1 MKEKR
6 IVNIIEEL
14 KQTDEHHHLE
24 VKRGSEVGR
33 SILETICAFANEPG
47 LGGGTIVLG
56 IAEDKSTHF
65 RNYKI
70 VGVEDADK
78 IQKDVASQ
86 CASLFNQ
93 SIRPKITVEHIDNKN
108 VVLID
113 VDEVCA
119 QAKPIYFNHLGLPR
133 GAYRRIGSTDQQ
145 CTEDDLHLFFNK
157 KDAFD
162 SAVILD
168 SELNDLSDEAVMR
181 YRKLRKEVNASA
193 EELQYNDIDLL
204 RSINC
209 IKKLNGEWRLTNAG
223 LLVFGKK
230 IALRRLM
237 PMVRV
242 DYIRVSGNKWV
253 ENPDERFTSKL
264 DLQGPLID
272 LVYRAISVIVD
283 DLPSDFLLPE
293 GELQAKSKWRLP
305 YRVLREAVV
314 NAFIHRSYRIN
325 QPTQIIRFSNRIE
338 IRNAGYSLKPIDQI
352 GEPGS
357 VIRNTHISAIF
368 HETNL
373 AETKGTGFKTMEN
386 LMKASGMIPPTY
398 ESDHAKNSFVLR
410 LLLHHFLNEDDVVW
424 LEQFSRFSYSDSQK
438 LGLVFLREVGAIDN
452 VSYRQLTGLS
462 SIEAGSELRRLR
474 KDDMLTQ
481 KGAGK
486 STYYLPS
493 QLFDSFCSN
502 KKDLSPQSEGLSP
515 QAKGLSPQTKDL
527 SPQESFKEL
536 VNQLPNE
543 LKDDLANLGKRTNNK
558 LKIKQLII
566 NLCSIQPLSITEL
579 STLLKREDK
588 YLKKNY
594 LRELIKNR
602 ELEFTIPDMISHPDQ
617 KYKATNNE

>member
-6 IVNIIEEL
+6 IKHIIDEL
-14 KQTDEHHHLE
+14 NQTDENFHLE
-24 VKRGSEVGR
+24 VKKGSKVGK
-33 SILETICAFANEPG
+33 SVLETICAYANEPS

-56 IAEDKSTHF
+56 VAEDKSSQLS
-65 RNYKI
+65 NYKI

-86 CASLFNQ
+86 CASSFNQ
-93 SIRPKITVEHIDNKN
+93 SIRPVITVEHIDGKN

-113 VDEVCA
+113 VDEVCP
-119 QAKPIYFNHLGLPR
+119 QAKPIYFKHLGLPR

-162 SAVILD
+162 SGVILD
-168 SELNDLSDEAVMR
+168 SELDDLSDEAIMR
-181 YRKLRKEVNASA
+181 YRKLRKEVNAGA

-204 RSINC
+204 RSLNC
-209 IKKLNGEWRLTNAG
+209 IKKVNSEWKLTNAG

-242 DYIRVSGNKWV
+242 DYIRVAGNKWV
-253 ENPDERFTSKL
+253 ENADERFTSKL

-272 LVYRAISVIVD
+272 LLHRAISAIID

-314 NAFIHRSYRIN
+314 NAFIHRNYRIN
-325 QPTQIIRFSNRIE
+325 QPTQIIRYSNRIE
-338 IRNAGYSLKPIDQI
+338 IRNAGFSLKPIDQI

-357 VIRNTHISAIF
+357 VIRNIHISAIF

-373 AETKGTGFKTMEN
+373 AETKGTGFKSMEN

-398 ESDHAKNSFVLR
+398 ESNHAKNSFVLR
-410 LLLHHFLNEDDVVW
+410 LLLHHFLNEDDIVW
-424 LEQFSRFSYSDSQK
+424 LEQFSEFKYSDSQK
-438 LGLVFLREVGAIDN
+438 LALVFLREVGAIDN

-462 SIEAGSELRRLR
+462 SFEVSAEIRGLR
-474 KDDMLTQ
+474 KDDMLIQ
-481 KGAGK
+481 KGNGK

-493 QLFDSFCSN
+493 LQFDRFCSLE
-502 KKDLSPQSEGLSP
+502 KSLSPQVEGLSP
-515 QAKGLSPQTKDL
+515 QVEGLKPLD
-527 SPQESFKEL
+527 SFKEL
-536 VNQLPNE
+536 INQLPNE
-543 LKDDLANLGKRTNNK
+543 LIDVLTNLGKRTNNK
-558 LKIKQLII
+558 LII
-566 NLCSIQPLSITEL
+566 REIIIGLCSIQPLSITEL
-579 STLLKREDK
+579 SHLLKREEK

-594 LRELIKNR
+594 LRELIENK
-602 ELEFTIPDMISHPDQ
+602 ELGYTIPQMISHPNQ
-617 KYKATNNE
+617 KYKAINNND